1 MGGWGA
7 KARCDKLALGKLPVG
22 NNIKNEAVF
31 AFLLIKVRD
40 AALCAVCGLFRLAD
54 AWKDAHAHRFA
65 DVRAREIG
73 RVR

>member
-7 KARCDKLALGKLPVG
+7 KARCDTLSHGKPLGA
-22 NNIKNEAVF
+22 NIKIEAVF
-31 AFLLIKVRD
+31 AFPLIKVRD
-40 AALCAVCGLFRLAD
+40 AALCAVCGLFRPAD

>member
-7 KARCDKLALGKLPVG
+7 KACCDTLTLGKLPVG
-22 NNIKNEAVF
+22 NNIKIEAVF
-31 AFLLIKVRD
+31 AFPLINARD
-40 AALCAVCGLFRLAD
+40 AALCAVCGLFRPAD
-54 AWKDAHAHRFA
+54 VWKDAHAHRFA

>member
-7 KARCDKLALGKLPVG
+7 KARYDTLSHGKHLG
-22 NNIKNEAVF
+22 NNIKTEAVF
-31 AFLLIKVRD
+31 AFPVIKVRD
-40 AALCAVCGLFRLAD
+40 AALCAVCGLFRPAD

-65 DVRAREIG
+65 DVRAREVG